1 MKKRILSIATGLL
14 VFLGACDFSD
24 FGDTNVSPTALP
36 AVSNKALLT
45 FSEQA
50 ISWTTW
56 NAPARQGAVGTASST
71 GGYANDYMALYA
83 QYLSEGP
90 YPESQNYS
98 DRNLSWT
105 EWYRGPLANLQAIID
120 NNNAGNAAADP
131 ANGSK
136 NNQIAVARIL
146 KAYYFWYL
154 TDTYGDIPYF
164 EALKGVEV
172 AKPKYDAQQA
182 IYNDLFKEMT
192 EAQAQIEMAGFP
204 VQGDILLNGDMA
216 AWKRFANTARMFMA
230 LRLID
235 RDQAKAKSEF
245 EAAMTAGAITSNAEN
260 IEYQFLGGDPNNWNP
275 WYENYTN
282 DNRNDY
288 ALSNTIVDNM
298 QGDPRLAV
306 YGESINGKI
315 IGLPYGTNVA
325 RNIPAAYSRL
335 SERFQGA
342 DAVAPIFTYSQVL
355 FARAEMANRGV
366 TSENAGDLYEQGI
379 AASAAFYGVP
389 NTIPHGTY
397 AGNNAA
403 GLEQIITQKWKHQFL
418 NGFEAWTDWRRT
430 GFPSFLLPGPGTLD
444 AKGIPLRMSY
454 PANART
460 VNEAG
465 FDAAIAR
472 QGPDTNYTRVWWDVK

>member
-24 FGDTNVSPTALP
+24 FGDTNVDPTALP

-56 NAPARQGAVGTASST
+56 SAPARQGAVGTASST
-71 GGYANDYMALYA
+71 AGYANDYMVLYA

-105 EWYRGPLANLQAIID
+105 EWYRGPLANLQTIID

-154 TDTYGDIPYF
+154 TDTYGDIPYS
-164 EALKGVEV
+164 EALKGNENRT
-172 AKPKYDAQQA
+172 PKYDAQEA

-192 EAQAQIEMAGFP
+192 EAQAQIELAGFP

-216 AWKRFANTARMFMA
+216 GWKRFANTARMFMA
-230 LRLID
+230 LRLIKKNP
-235 RDQAKAKSEF
+235 AKAKAEF
-245 EAAMTAGAITSNAEN
+245 EAAMTAGAITSNDEN
-260 IEYQFLGGDPNNWNP
+260 IVYQFLGGDPNNWNP
-275 WYENYTN
+275 WYENYSN

-288 ALSNTIVDNM
+288 ALSDRIVTAM
-298 QGDPRLAV
+298 QGDPRLKV
-306 YGESINGKI
+306 YGESINGNI
-315 IGLPYGTNVA
+315 IGLPYGTAVA
-325 RNIPAAYSRL
+325 RNIPSAYSRL
-335 SERFQGA
+335 GERFQGA
-342 DAVAPIFTYSQVL
+342 GVIAPIFTYSQVL
-355 FARAEMANRGV
+355 FARAEMANRGL
-366 TSENAGDLYEQGI
+366 TSENAGALYEQGI
-379 AASAAFYGVP
+379 EASAEFYGVGP
-389 NTIPHGTY
+389 IPHGAY

-403 GLEQIITQKWKHQFL
+403 GLQQIITEKWKHQFL

-430 GFPSFLLPGPGTLD
+430 GYPSFLVPGEGSLD
-444 AKGIPLRMSY
+444 ARGIPRRMSY

-460 VNEAG
+460 VNQAG
-465 FDAAIAR
+465 YDAAIAR
-472 QGPDTNYTRVWWDVK
+472 QGADTNYTRVWWDVQ